1 VSSMAD
7 PPPTDPTDWQIDG
20 EEFLLNPVFEPEQS
34 ESPKM
39 VVAVQAPAVAMA
51 PPPQSDEPPPRI
63 DQIIEAMLFIG
74 GPPLTSENASAAVR
88 GLSAEQ
94 FHESIRTLQQRYLK
108 QNRPYAIH
116 PQGNGFQLVV
126 KPAFR
131 TIRDRLFG
139 GPREARLSQPALD
152 ILSLVAYRQPV
163 TKAEIDAIRG
173 ADSGGTLRQLVR
185 LGLVVISRRTA
196 DGERVVTYGTTARF
210 LTLFHLTSLD
220 DLPRLGESQRL
231 P

>member
-1 VSSMAD
+1 MITS
-7 PPPTDPTDWQIDG
+7 TDPTDWQIDG
-20 EEFLLNPVFEPEQS
+20 EEFLLNPVFEPERQ
-34 ESPKM
+34 ESPKV

-63 DQIIEAMLFIG
+63 DQIIEAMLFVG
-74 GPPLTSENASAAVR
+74 GPPLTADNASAAVR
-88 GLSAEQ
+88 GLSNEQ
-94 FHESIRTLQQRYLK
+94 FHDSIRTLQQRYLK

-131 TIRDRLFG
+131 SVRDRLFG

-185 LGLVVISRRTA
+185 LGLVVISRRTS

-220 DLPRLGESQRL
+220 DLPRLGDAHRMV
-231 P
+231 

>member
-1 VSSMAD
+1 MMI
-7 PPPTDPTDWQIDG
+7 PPTDPGDWQVDG
-20 EEFLLNPVFEPEQS
+20 EDFLLNPVFESERP
-34 ESPKM
+34 ESPKV

-51 PPPQSDEPPPRI
+51 PPPPPEEPPPRI
-63 DQIIEAMLFIG
+63 DQIIEAMLFVG
-74 GPPLTSENASAAVR
+74 GPPLTAGNASTAVR
-88 GLSAEQ
+88 GLTNDQ
-94 FHESIRTLQQRYLK
+94 FQDAIRTLQQRYQK

-131 TIRDRLFG
+131 SVRDRLFG

-210 LTLFHLTSLD
+210 LSLFQLSSLD
-220 DLPRLGESQRL
+220 DLPRLGESQLL